1 MKVSKISKLRKF
13 IITEALK
20 DKVHLSMLFKH
31 WVLLFY
37 VCLIAT
43 LFVYFTFDDP
53 SDIWLTNIKE
63 RTTAKFAYVF
73 MSLIQSNFSQ

>member
-1 MKVSKISKLRKF
+1 
-13 IITEALK
+13 
-20 DKVHLSMLFKH
+20 MLFKY

-37 VCLIAT
+37 VCLTVT

-73 MSLIQSNFSQ
+73 MSLIQSNFS

>member
-1 MKVSKISKLRKF
+1 MVKVSKISKL
-13 IITEALK
+13 IIKEDLK
-20 DKVHLSMLFKH
+20 DKVHVSMLFKY

-37 VCLIAT
+37 VCLTVT
-43 LFVYFTFDDP
+43 LFVYLTFDDA

-73 MSLIQSNFSQ
+73 MSLIQTNFSQ

>member
-1 MKVSKISKLRKF
+1 
-13 IITEALK
+13 
-20 DKVHLSMLFKH
+20 MLFKH

-37 VCLIAT
+37 VCLIVT
-43 LFVYFTFDDP
+43 LFEFLTFDDP

-73 MSLIQSNFSQ
+73 MSLIQTNVRQ

>member
-1 MKVSKISKLRKF
+1 MVKVSKISKF
-13 IITEALK
+13 IIKEDLK
-20 DKVHLSMLFKH
+20 DKVHLSMLFKY

-37 VCLIAT
+37 VCLTVT
-43 LFVYFTFDDP
+43 LFEFLTFDDP

-73 MSLIQSNFSQ
+73 MSLIQTNFSQ

>member
-20 DKVHLSMLFKH
+20 DKVHLSMLFKY

-37 VCLIAT
+37 VCLTVT

-53 SDIWLTNIKE
+53 SDIWLTNIQE
-63 RTTAKFAYVF
+63 RTTAKFAYDVHG
-73 MSLIQSNFSQ
+73 L